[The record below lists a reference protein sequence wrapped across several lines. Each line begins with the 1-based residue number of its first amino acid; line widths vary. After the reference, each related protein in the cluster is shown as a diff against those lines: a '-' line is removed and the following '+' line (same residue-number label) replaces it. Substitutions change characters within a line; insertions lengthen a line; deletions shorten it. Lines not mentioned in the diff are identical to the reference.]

1 MSPRAGQVRPPDD
14 DRLSDRVALGVLTRL
29 VPRELVDEVLLE
41 TGRQER
47 RVRLLPARM
56 VVYYV
61 MALALFFG
69 DGYEEVMRRLVG
81 SLRQMGVWRQGW
93 VVPST
98 AALAKARARLGP
110 EPLRVLFERVAVPMA
125 PEGLAHGWCAGRRVM
140 AVDGTNVD
148 LADTAANV
156 AEFGYASGGGAFPQ
170 VRLVAL
176 AEAGTHAVTAV
187 ATGRARAGER
197 ALFVE
202 LLPRLGPGMLVLAD
216 RGFLSYEL
224 WGRAT
229 ATGADLCWRA
239 KSSTDLP
246 VLQALPDGSY
256 VSKLSDPVAANK
268 RRDQVRKRVRHLV
281 DVPGHRVRVIEYQV
295 TDRDGAEAEPETYR
309 LVTTLLDPDEVPATE
324 LCTSYHRRWELE
336 SAFNEIKTSQRGA
349 GVVLRSKSPPMVYQE
364 LYALLLTHY
373 AVRELMLH
381 ASQDDQGEAE
391 LERLSFIRSLRLV
404 RRHITGQAAF
414 SP

>member
-1 MSPRAGQVRPPDD
+1 MPRVGQVKPSDD

-29 VPRELVDEVLLE
+29 VPRELVDEVLAE
-41 TGRQER
+41 TGRGER

-81 SLRQMGVWRQGW
+81 SLRRMGSWSREW
-93 VVPST
+93 TMPST
-98 AALAKARARLGP
+98 AALTKARARLGP
-110 EPLRVLFERVAVPMA
+110 EPMRVLFERVAVPMA
-125 PEGLAHGWCAGRRVM
+125 PEGLPGGWCAGRRVM
-140 AVDGTNVD
+140 AVDGSNID

-170 VRLVAL
+170 VRMVAL
-176 AEAGTHAVTAV
+176 AETATHAVTAV
-187 ATGRARAGER
+187 ATGRARTGER
-197 ALFVE
+197 GLFGKLLNALT
-202 LLPRLGPGMLVLAD
+202 PGMLVLAD
-216 RGFLSYEL
+216 RGFLSFDL
-224 WGRAT
+224 WGQAV

-239 KSSTDLP
+239 KSSTSLP
-246 VLQALPDGSY
+246 VLQTLPDGSY
-256 VSKLSDPVAANK
+256 LSQLSDPVLASK
-268 RRDQVRKRVRHLV
+268 RRDQIRKNVRQPVE
-281 DVPGHRVRVIEYQV
+281 VPGHRVRVVEYQV
-295 TDRDGAEAEPETYR
+295 TDRGTPGAEPETYR
-309 LVTTLLDPDEVPATE
+309 LITTLLDPGEAPATE
-324 LCTSYHRRWELE
+324 LCELYHRRWELE
-336 SAFNEIKTSQRGA
+336 STFDEIKTSQRGS
-349 GVVLRSKSPPMVYQE
+349 GIVLRSKSPPMVYQE

-381 ASQDDQGEAE
+381 ASEAEDSEYE
-391 LERLSFIRSLRLV
+391 LERLSFIRSLRLI